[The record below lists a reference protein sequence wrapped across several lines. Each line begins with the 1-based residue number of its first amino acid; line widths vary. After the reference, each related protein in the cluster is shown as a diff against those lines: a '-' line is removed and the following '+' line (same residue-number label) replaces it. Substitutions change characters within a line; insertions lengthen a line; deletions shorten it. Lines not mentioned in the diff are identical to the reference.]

1 MSPQDKMASS
11 RDQGTIPLVK
21 LKMDR
26 ITYTPLVMRDYSL
39 PSSSNIKISLCSTC
53 CCTSRNKEKK
63 SDDIEEGKPLL
74 RKTVLNN
81 VSPPAIEPYRLSA
94 WMGPS
99 GSGKT
104 SLLSIAAGMT
114 DFDPDSFGEDSRMT
128 INDDNKHNLLSKKGA
143 FPKGLSGIVW
153 QDDLMLSNLTVRETV
168 EFAANLKTPR
178 SELHR
183 IQTMVDQV
191 LDDLGLTSVQ
201 HSLIGQSMG
210 GPGRGISG
218 GERKRVSVAQELVTR
233 PPLIFLD
240 EPTSGLDS
248 SAALELMKILKDL
261 CLKGGHS
268 IVTVIHQPRTT
279 IFDLV
284 DDLLLL
290 SRGEEVYSGV
300 ARGAREVLE
309 SCPII
314 GFKLPEQTNIADWI
328 MDLIILDENRGKNR
342 SSSPRHQDEEAE
354 ADPYPHQRLLPQHWS
369 NLKDAARTSKD
380 ESHHATKRSLN
391 YSLSSLAEIR
401 NSIPKYTASFA
412 TQLRLLTRRAIKQT
426 RGEKISN
433 ASIIATVAFIIFES
447 AFWFRLKNDTNHIY
461 QRNSLVFFL
470 IIAQANGVVIS
481 SVPTFRRDRALLTR
495 ERAKKMYQVLP
506 YFLAKTLADMSTTIL
521 LPVIHTMIVYW
532 TTNMRPSAASYCM
545 FSFLFYLTLTS
556 AQSIGLLM
564 SAALPSLQ
572 LALVIT
578 PVLVIFL
585 FIVGGFYIPF
595 ANMPQWISW
604 VKWFSFATYGYCG
617 LLVTE
622 YDGRDIPC
630 TDDVTFQIGDAD
642 LCPLP
647 GKEVLNSIGI
657 TGLLSNAWFNVLML
671 IILQIFCRLTAYI
684 MLRKSP

>member
-1 MSPQDKMASS
+1 MSADNTPNRDHASETTNKGT
-11 RDQGTIPLVK
+11 QGTSSSSIPLVK
-21 LKMDR
+21 LNMNN
-26 ITYTPLVMRDYSL
+26 ITYRPLMKDFSAAASSFKLSIRSKKKRDDV
-39 PSSSNIKISLCSTC
+39 
-53 CCTSRNKEKK
+53 EM
-63 SDDIEEGKPLL
+63 KPLL
-74 RKTVLNN
+74 RKIVLKNIT
-81 VSPPAIEPYRLSA
+81 PPSIQPYRLSA

-114 DFDPDSFGEDSRMT
+114 DYDPEAFGEDSRIT
-128 INDDNKHNLLSKKGA
+128 INDDKHNLLSKKGS

-153 QDDLMLSNLTVRETV
+153 QDDLLLSNLTVRETV
-168 EFAANLKTPR
+168 EFAATLKTPR
-178 SELHR
+178 SEIHR
-183 IQTMVDQV
+183 IHSMVDQV
-191 LDDLGLTSVQ
+191 LEDLGLTSVQ
-201 HSLIGQSMG
+201 YSMIGQSLG

-248 SAALELMKILKDL
+248 SAALELMKILKKL
-261 CLKGGHS
+261 CLQGGHS

-279 IFDLV
+279 IFDLM

-290 SRGEEVYSGV
+290 SRGEEVYSGPAV
-300 ARGAREVLE
+300 GARQVLE

-314 GFKLPEQTNIADWI
+314 GFQLPEQTNIADWI
-328 MDLIILDENRGKNR
+328 MDLIIIDENRSKNNHSAKDVVVDEEDPLV
-342 SSSPRHQDEEAE
+342 SSSN
-354 ADPYPHQRLLPQHWS
+354 RLLPQHWS
-369 NLKDAARTSKD
+369 KINCPDSSS
-380 ESHHATKRSLN
+380 ESSEKKRHQLD
-391 YSLSSLAEIR
+391 YRLSSLAEIK
-401 NSIPKYTASFA
+401 NSIPKYTASF
-412 TQLRLLTRRAIKQT
+412 TIQLRLLTRRAIKQT

-433 ASIIATVAFIIFES
+433 ASIIAMVAFIVFES
-447 AFWFRLKNDTNHIY
+447 AFWFRLENDTDQIY
-461 QRNSLVFFL
+461 KRNSLVFFM

-481 SVPTFRRDRALLTR
+481 SVPTFRRDRELLTR
-495 ERAKKMYQVLP
+495 ERAKKMYRVLP
-506 YFLAKTLADMSTTIL
+506 YFLAKTLADMSTTII
-521 LPVIHTMIVYW
+521 LPVIHVMVVYW
-532 TTNMRPSAASYCM
+532 TTNMRPSARSYFL
-545 FSFLFYLTLTS
+545 FSFLFYLTLTA

-595 ANMPQWISW
+595 ANMPAWISW

-622 YDGRDIPC
+622 YDGRLIPC
-630 TDDVTFQIGDAD
+630 ADQVTFQIGDAT

-647 GKEVLNSIGI
+647 GKEVLNSLGI
-657 TGLLSNAWFNVLML
+657 TGLLSNAWFSVIML
-671 IILQIFCRLTAYI
+671 IVLQIFCRVTAYLL
-684 MLRKSP
+684 LRRSP